1 MARTIS
7 EIKNIIITAKN
18 NEAALANYNSTS
30 ATFLFN
36 LWAYIVSVAIW
47 TLEKIF
53 DSHKTE
59 VDNKIANSRNWNK
72 AWFYEQC
79 LLWQYGDDLT
89 WNNDKFSYAVVD
101 LSKRIIKLVA
111 VNEQQD
117 GSILIK
123 VAKNGG
129 VKLDDTYVG
138 IGDGPEMT
146 AFNTYIKQIKI
157 PGMNVQVISY
167 EPDQIQF
174 DLNITYNPQL
184 MTSTGQLI
192 SDSSYPVVNAIIA
205 YLKEI
210 KYGGTFNKTK
220 CIDAIQLA
228 SGVVDAWFI
237 LVEAKGHNASSYDVV
252 TGQNYTA
259 IAGNYEFMQNLS
271 NLIYTA
277 DV

>member
-1 MARTIS
+1 MARTIT

-18 NEAALANYNSTS
+18 NEAALAGLTSNSST
-30 ATFLFN
+30 AIFN

-53 DSHKTE
+53 DSHKIE
-59 VDNKIANSRNWNK
+59 VDNKIASSRNWNK

-111 VNEQQD
+111 VPEQSD
-117 GSILIK
+117 GSLLIK
-123 VAKNGG
+123 VAKENG
-129 VKLDDTYVG
+129 VILDNN
-138 IGDGPEMT
+138 EFT
-146 AFNTYIKQIKI
+146 AFDTYIKQIKI
-157 PGMNVQVISY
+157 PGMNVSILSY
-167 EPDQIQF
+167 EADMIKF

-192 SDSSYPVVNAIIA
+192 SDNSYPVIDAISN

-220 CIDAIQLA
+220 CIDAIQEA

-237 LVEAKGHNASSYDVV
+237 SVEAKGHNASSYDVV

-271 NLIYTA
+271 NIIYTHY
-277 DV
+277 V